1 MNHRCVAIFTCGIL
15 RFQVKV
21 LYVRNLK
28 SDVSEE
34 QLKEKFEPY
43 GKIERVKK
51 IKDYGFIHFEDR
63 DDAVKAMEELNGT
76 VNIFAAVAFPTNDQ
90 YLVSKGFRQM
100 FDICV
105 LSLQKIGESEMD
117 ISLAKPPSE
126 KKKMEKRRR

>member
-1 MNHRCVAIFTCGIL
+1 M
-15 RFQVKV
+15 

-63 DDAVKAMEELNGT
+63 DDAVKAMEELNQT
-76 VNIFAAVAFPTNDQ
+76 V
-90 YLVSKGFRQM
+90 
-100 FDICV
+100 
-105 LSLQKIGESEMD
+105 
-117 ISLAKPPSE
+117 ISF
-126 KKKMEKRRR
+126 

>member
-1 MNHRCVAIFTCGIL
+1 M
-15 RFQVKV
+15 
-21 LYVRNLK
+21 RNLK

-51 IKDYGFIHFEDR
+51 IKDYGFVHFEDR
-63 DDAVKAMEELNGT
+63 EDALKAMEELNGT
-76 VNIFAAVAFPTNDQ
+76 VSNTQKCLNTTHVQEIGCVRFGKQKEPRSPAAGREGKIT
-90 YLVSKGFRQM
+90 LVNCAMNM
-100 FDICV
+100 F
-105 LSLQKIGESEMD
+105 LSLQRVGESEMD